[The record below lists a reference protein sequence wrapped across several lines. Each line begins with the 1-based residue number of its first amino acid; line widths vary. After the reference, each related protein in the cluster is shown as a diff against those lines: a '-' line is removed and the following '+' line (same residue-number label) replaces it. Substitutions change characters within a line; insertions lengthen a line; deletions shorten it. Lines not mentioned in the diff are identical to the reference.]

1 MASTQYEEYAAG
13 DILDGADAATNAMT
27 EDLRERTRE
36 LLRKLD
42 EGDIGAA
49 NHLIRDLNTAR
60 DETLYLE
67 VGRLTRGLHNAIRDF
82 HLDIGLNG
90 HSRVK
95 NEISEIQDAA
105 SRLNYVINLTEDAAN
120 TTMDMVEAGGPIV
133 QGLAEEASGL
143 REDWAAYRQKTDS
156 APGQERLYE
165 RVDALLDRT
174 VHDASSLHQRLNEI
188 LIAQG
193 YQDLSG
199 QVIKRVIALVND
211 VEQSLVRLVRLAS
224 NVEAVAGLSS
234 QRRDGVQASAG
245 TAAPAEP
252 VDDSAL
258 RAEGPQMKN
267 SKNNVVSGQDDVDDL
282 LSSLGF

>member
-1 MASTQYEEYAAG
+1 MPSTQYEEHADG
-13 DILDGADAATNAMT
+13 DILNGADAMT
-27 EDLRERTRE
+27 ELLRERTRE

-82 HLDIGLNG
+82 HLDIGLSG

-95 NEISEIQDAA
+95 NEIFEIQDAT

-133 QGLAEEASGL
+133 QELAEEAGNL
-143 REDWAAYRQKTDS
+143 RKDWAAFRQKRES
-156 APGQERLYE
+156 ASAQEGLYE

-174 VHDASSLHQRLNEI
+174 VRDASSVHQRLNEI

-199 QVIKRVIALVND
+199 QVIKRVIALVNE

-224 NVEAVAGLSS
+224 NVEAVAGLSM
-234 QRRDGVQASAG
+234 QRRDGAQSAASI
-245 TAAPAEP
+245 AAAAEP

-258 RAEGPQMKN
+258 RAEGPQLKS
-267 SKNNVVSGQDDVDDL
+267 SKNNVVSGQDDVDEL

>member
-13 DILDGADAATNAMT
+13 DILDGADATTDAMT
-27 EDLRERTRE
+27 EELRKRTRE

-133 QGLAEEASGL
+133 QALAEEASGL
-143 REDWAAYRQKTDS
+143 REDWAAYRQKRAS
-156 APGQERLYE
+156 APGQEGLYE

-234 QRRDGVQASAG
+234 QRRDGVQSTAG
-245 TAAPAEP
+245 IAAAAEP

>member
-13 DILDGADAATNAMT
+13 DVLDGSDATSDAMT
-27 EDLRERTRE
+27 EVLRERTRE
-36 LLRKLD
+36 LLRKLE

-143 REDWAAYRQKTDS
+143 REDWAAFRRQGET
-156 APGQERLYE
+156 APKQEDLYE

-234 QRRDGVQASAG
+234 QRREGVPLVAG
-245 TAAPAEP
+245 IAVAAEP

-267 SKNNVVSGQDDVDDL
+267 SKNSVVSGQDDVDEL

>member
-133 QGLAEEASGL
+133 QALAEEASGL

-234 QRRDGVQASAG
+234 QRRDGTQASAG
-245 TAAPAEP
+245 IAAAEP
-252 VDDSAL
+252 VDDGAL

>member
-133 QGLAEEASGL
+133 QALAEEASGL
-143 REDWAAYRQKTDS
+143 REDWAAYRQKKDS

-234 QRRDGVQASAG
+234 QRRDGTQASAG
-245 TAAPAEP
+245 IAAAEP
-252 VDDSAL
+252 VDDGAL

>member
-13 DILDGADAATNAMT
+13 DILDGADGTTDAMT
-27 EDLRERTRE
+27 EVLRERTRE

-143 REDWAAYRQKTDS
+143 REDWAAYRQKGES
-156 APGQERLYE
+156 GAGQRDIYE

-234 QRRDGVQASAG
+234 QRRDGVQTTAG
-245 TAAPAEP
+245 IAAAAEP

-267 SKNNVVSGQDDVDDL
+267 SKSNVVSGQDDVDDL

>member
-133 QGLAEEASGL
+133 QALAEEASGL
-143 REDWAAYRQKTDS
+143 REDWAAYRQKKDS

-234 QRRDGVQASAG
+234 QRRDGTQASAG
-245 TAAPAEP
+245 IAAAEP

>member
-1 MASTQYEEYAAG
+1 MASTQYEEDAAG
-13 DILDGADAATNAMT
+13 QTCDGSDAIT
-27 EDLRERTRE
+27 EALRERTHE

-42 EGDIGAA
+42 EGDISAA
-49 NHLIRDLNTAR
+49 HSLIRDLNTAR

-90 HSRVK
+90 HSKVH

-133 QGLAEEASGL
+133 QALAEEASNL
-143 REDWAAYRQKTDS
+143 KEDWAAFRGQGQPVS
-156 APGQERLYE
+156 GQEGLYA
-165 RVDALLDRT
+165 RVDALLERT
-174 VHDASSLHQRLNEI
+174 VHDASSLHHRLNEI
-188 LIAQG
+188 LVAQG

-211 VEQSLVRLVRLAS
+211 VEQSLVRLVKLAS
-224 NVEAVAGLSS
+224 NVEAVVGVGAPRRDNAGLAV
-234 QRRDGVQASAG
+234 G
-245 TAAPAEP
+245 EP
-252 VDDSAL
+252 EDDSAL

-267 SKNNVVSGQDDVDDL
+267 SKNNIISGQDDVDDL